1 MSIDK
6 DIKVTINLNKIV
18 EERLTKMMG
27 YMNFGDKVINGT
39 LISTDNIDEI
49 AVSARSYVD
58 LKALHESIDI
68 LICEYLVDL
77 LICNHLGIEKP
88 SVNDMV
94 YGVHYGE
101 IQPEPGREAYLTKLE
116 SEAKKR
122 KAYFEKNFELKVLE
136 GGSWTIDVP
145 VRKN

>member
-1 MSIDK
+1 MSVDK

-27 YMNFGDKVINGT
+27 YINFGDKSIDGT
-39 LISTDNIDEI
+39 LISTDDIDKI
-49 AVSARSYVD
+49 AVDARSYVD
-58 LKALHESIDI
+58 LNALHSSI
-68 LICEYLVDL
+68 DL

-88 SVNDMV
+88 SVSDMV
-94 YGVHYGE
+94 HGVHYGE

-122 KAYFEKNFELKVLE
+122 KAYFKKNFEMKELE
-136 GGSWTIDVP
+136 GGSWKIEVP
-145 VRKN
+145 VRKTA

>member
-27 YMNFGDKVINGT
+27 YINFGDKVIDGT
-39 LISTDNIDEI
+39 LISTDDIDEI
-49 AVSARSYVD
+49 AVNARSSVD
-58 LKALHESIDI
+58 LNPLFDS
-68 LICEYLVDL
+68 VDL

-136 GGSWTIDVP
+136 GGSWTIEVP
-145 VRKN
+145 VRKEKILWK

>member
-18 EERLTKMMG
+18 EQRLTKMLA
-27 YMNFGDKVINGT
+27 YVNFGEKVINGT
-39 LISTDNIDEI
+39 LISTDGIDEI
-49 AVSARSYVD
+49 AVNARS
-58 LKALHESIDI
+58 SIDLNPLFDSI
-68 LICEYLVDL
+68 DL
-77 LICNHLGIEKP
+77 LICNHLGITKP
-88 SVNDMV
+88 TVNDMV

-122 KAYFEKNFELKVLE
+122 KAYFEKNFELKELE
-136 GGSWTIDVP
+136 GGSWTIEVP
-145 VRKN
+145 VRKK

>member
-1 MSIDK
+1 MSVDK

-27 YMNFGDKVINGT
+27 YVNFGDKSIDGT
-39 LISTDNIDEI
+39 LINTDDIDKI
-49 AVSARSYVD
+49 AVDARSYVD
-58 LKALHESIDI
+58 LNVLHNSI
-68 LICEYLVDL
+68 DL

-88 SVNDMV
+88 SVSDMV

-122 KAYFEKNFELKVLE
+122 KAYFKKNFEMKELK

>member
-27 YMNFGDKVINGT
+27 YINFGDKVIDGT
-39 LISTDNIDEI
+39 LISTDDIDEI
-49 AVSARSYVD
+49 AVNARSNID
-58 LKALHESIDI
+58 LNPLFDS
-68 LICEYLVDL
+68 VDL

-122 KAYFEKNFELKVLE
+122 KAYFKKNFEMKELE
-136 GGSWTIDVP
+136 GGSWKIEVP
-145 VRKN
+145 VRKTA

>member
-18 EERLTKMMG
+18 EERLTKMLA
-27 YMNFGDKVINGT
+27 YVNFGEKVIDGT
-39 LISTDNIDEI
+39 LINTDGIDEI
-49 AVSARSYVD
+49 AVNARS
-58 LKALHESIDI
+58 SIDLNPLFDSI
-68 LICEYLVDL
+68 DL
-77 LICNHLGIEKP
+77 LICNHLGIAKP
-88 SVNDMV
+88 TVNDMV

-122 KAYFEKNFELKVLE
+122 KAYFEKNFELKELE
-136 GGSWTIDVP
+136 GGSWTIEVP
-145 VRKN
+145 VRKNVTK

>member
-27 YMNFGDKVINGT
+27 YINFGDKVIDGT
-39 LISTDNIDEI
+39 LISTDDIDEI
-49 AVSARSYVD
+49 AVNARSNID
-58 LKALHESIDI
+58 LNPLFDS
-68 LICEYLVDL
+68 VDL

-122 KAYFEKNFELKVLE
+122 KAYFEKNFELKELE
-136 GGSWTIDVP
+136 GSSWTIEVP
-145 VRKN
+145 VRKK

>member
-18 EERLTKMMG
+18 EQRLTKMMG

-58 LKALHESIDI
+58 LKALHDSIDI
-68 LICEYLVDL
+68 LICEYLGVP
-77 LICNHLGIEKP
+77 KP
-88 SVNDMV
+88 TVNDMV
-94 YGVHYGE
+94 YGVRYGD

-122 KAYFEKNFELKVLE
+122 KAYFEKNFELKELE
-136 GGSWTIDVP
+136 GGSWTIEVP
-145 VRKN
+145 VRKEKILWK

>member
-1 MSIDK
+1 MSVDK

-27 YMNFGDKVINGT
+27 YINFGDKVIDGT
-39 LISTDNIDEI
+39 LISTDDIDEI
-49 AVSARSYVD
+49 AVNARS
-58 LKALHESIDI
+58 SID
-68 LICEYLVDL
+68 LNPLFDSVDL

-116 SEAKKR
+116 SDAKKR

-136 GGSWTIDVP
+136 GGSWTIEVP
-145 VRKN
+145 VKKN

>member
-58 LKALHESIDI
+58 LNALHDSIDI
-68 LICEYLVDL
+68 LICEYLGVP
-77 LICNHLGIEKP
+77 KP
-88 SVNDMV
+88 TVNDMV
-94 YGVHYGE
+94 YGVRYGE

-122 KAYFEKNFELKVLE
+122 KAYFEKNFELKELE
-136 GGSWTIDVP
+136 GGSWTIEVP

>member
-1 MSIDK
+1 MSVDK

-18 EERLTKMMG
+18 EQRLTKMMG
-27 YMNFGDKVINGT
+27 YMNFGDKSIDGT
-39 LISTDNIDEI
+39 LISTDDIDKI
-49 AVSARSYVD
+49 AVDARSYVD
-58 LKALHESIDI
+58 LNALHDSI
-68 LICEYLVDL
+68 DL

-88 SVNDMV
+88 SVSDMV

-122 KAYFEKNFELKVLE
+122 KAYFEKNFELKELE
-136 GGSWTIDVP
+136 GGSWTIEVP
-145 VRKN
+145 VRKK

>member
-27 YMNFGDKVINGT
+27 YVNFGDKSIDGT
-39 LISTDNIDEI
+39 LISTDSIDEI
-49 AVSARSYVD
+49 AINARSHID
-58 LKALHESIDI
+58 LNSLFNSI
-68 LICEYLVDL
+68 DL
-77 LICNHLGIEKP
+77 LICNHLGIPKP
-88 SVNDMV
+88 TVNDMV
-94 YGVHYGE
+94 HGVHYGE

-122 KAYFEKNFELKVLE
+122 KAYFKKNFEMKELE
-136 GGSWTIDVP
+136 GGSWKIEVP
-145 VRKN
+145 VRKTA

>member
-58 LKALHESIDI
+58 LKALHDSIDI
-68 LICEYLVDL
+68 LICEYLGVP
-77 LICNHLGIEKP
+77 KP
-88 SVNDMV
+88 TVNDMV
-94 YGVHYGE
+94 YGVRYGE

-122 KAYFEKNFELKVLE
+122 KAYFEKNFELKELE
-136 GGSWTIDVP
+136 GGSWTIEVP
-145 VRKN
+145 VRKNVTK

>member
-1 MSIDK
+1 MSVDK

-27 YMNFGDKVINGT
+27 YINFGDEVIDGT
-39 LISTDNIDEI
+39 LISTDDIDEI
-49 AVSARSYVD
+49 AVNARS
-58 LKALHESIDI
+58 SID
-68 LICEYLVDL
+68 LNPLFDSVDL

-136 GGSWTIDVP
+136 GGSWTIEVP
-145 VRKN
+145 VKKN